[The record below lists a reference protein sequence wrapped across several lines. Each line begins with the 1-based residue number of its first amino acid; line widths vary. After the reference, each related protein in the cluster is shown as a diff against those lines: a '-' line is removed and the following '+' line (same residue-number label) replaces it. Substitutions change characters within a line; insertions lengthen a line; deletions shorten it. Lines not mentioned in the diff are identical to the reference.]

1 MNAEH
6 KMETIESILKE
17 IRKNHGMSAIMQLGD
32 YPTEISCV
40 STGSLSLDLA
50 LGKGIPQGRVT
61 EIKGTESAGKTTLA
75 LTIIA
80 SAQKDGIAA
89 FIDAEHALDMN
100 WAKTVGVD
108 VDNLLISQPDSG
120 EQALE
125 IAEDLI
131 RSNSVKVV
139 VIDSVSALVPHAEL
153 EGSMSDASVGGQS
166 RLMSKAMRKLT
177 AIISKSQ
184 VVLIFINQIRMKI
197 GVMFGNPE
205 TTSGGQALKFYSSV
219 RIDMRR
225 ISRLKVGSVVVG
237 DRIRA
242 KVIKNKVA
250 PPFRT
255 AEFDLMFDSGIS
267 QEGELLD
274 LGVEKEIIIKTG
286 AWYNY
291 GQVRLGQG
299 RENSKQFLI
308 DNPKLK
314 EEIKVKLYKESVL

>member
-1 MNAEH
+1 
-6 KMETIESILKE
+6 
-17 IRKNHGMSAIMQLGD
+17 
-32 YPTEISCV
+32 
-40 STGSLSLDLA
+40 
-50 LGKGIPQGRVT
+50 
-61 EIKGTESAGKTTLA
+61 
-75 LTIIA
+75 
-80 SAQKDGIAA
+80 
-89 FIDAEHALDMN
+89 
-100 WAKTVGVD
+100 
-108 VDNLLISQPDSG
+108 
-120 EQALE
+120 
-125 IAEDLI
+125 
-131 RSNSVKVV
+131 
-139 VIDSVSALVPHAEL
+139 VSALVPRAEL

-225 ISRLKVGSVVVG
+225 ISRLKVGSVAVG